1 MPPLSDKIL
10 ALMRYLISILLLAFV
25 LGVTPAAVYGV
36 VETEDQGTNVKGE
49 SGNFESFINDVDADD
64 DGFSIEFMRFD
75 PDTRVAFEAGDRDPN
90 LGLKMNY

>member
-1 MPPLSDKIL
+1 MLPLSDGIFS
-10 ALMRYLISILLLAFV
+10 LMRYIMSTLLLSVV
-25 LGVTPAAVYGV
+25 LGVTPASVYGV

-49 SGNFESFINDVDADD
+49 SGNFESFINDVDTDRE
-64 DGFSIEFMRFD
+64 GLSIEFMRFD